1 MYCRLQECYT
11 KEFDATIFPKPLDQ
25 LTGLQNIS
33 NKLPKKWRLRREQWT
48 LSVEKWCHFP
58 FHGSLKSMLK
68 QNRHSWIL
76 NFAARLMCMYTKQFY
91 VFKTFCS
98 QTDVLLLHATPFPS
112 ISPLPV
118 SQDPSRTSEIPSL
131 PPHPYIPPSL
141 PIPTSPFPPLLLQLP
156 PPFTYIG

>member
-11 KEFDATIFPKPLDQ
+11 KEFDATVFPKPVDQ

-68 QNRHSWIL
+68 QNRHSWIW
-76 NFAARLMCMYTKQFY
+76 NFPARLMWMYTKQFY

-98 QTDVLLLHATPFPS
+98 QTDLLRPFPL
-112 ISPLPV
+112 SPPCPYLKTLPALRRY
-118 SQDPSRTSEIPSL
+118 PP

-141 PIPTSPFPPLLLQLP
+141 PFPTSPFPPLLLQLP

>member
-68 QNRHSWIL
+68 QNRHSWIW
-76 NFAARLMCMYTKQFY
+76 NFPARLMWMYTKQFY

-98 QTDVLLLHATPFPS
+98 QTDVLILQATPFPS

-118 SQDPSRTSEIPSL
+118 SQDPSRTSEIPS
-131 PPHPYIPPSL
+131 PSPSQHPRSPLFYSNSPLPSL
-141 PIPTSPFPPLLLQLP
+141 TSDSAN
-156 PPFTYIG
+156 